1 MKVRLEA
8 QRDSHIATGVYAA
21 SNHSTTYSE
30 VTVTTSGVDATT
42 ALRVGVRLYRGDGEQ
57 YGKVTSIDS
66 ATQFKFFMLYY
77 IPIVS
82 GEQFYVPALDT
93 FELDLQKEPN
103 ISINYQF
110 DDVKNPDKTK
120 GSFSQ
125 TFKLPFTD
133 NNNKFFQDWYNV
145 NLDTLVF
152 STKEEY
158 DASVYV
164 GTVSQFD
171 GILQLK
177 AVYQKGQY
185 YEVVVFS
192 KVSTLFSLIGDDS
205 LRDAFL
211 NNAGTYYNTSL
222 NHVFNY
228 LQMKNSWEG
237 GSSAFVNADSVSLK
251 DPDHNIQKVMYPM
264 SVTRRRFYFKDDSD
278 GWYLGKDQDALDDSQ
293 AYTVPITQFR
303 PAIQLKE
310 MIKIILGKIGLSY
323 TSNFIDSEYFSK
335 IFMTTGGHL
344 AGSPVPILEDSTTVV
359 TDGQVIVGYAEDSSW
374 GMMGTEAAPLT
385 YEEQE
390 QYQFDEDENYTLQYA
405 LIPDTVVANDG
416 DLYDADKNYFIKAH
430 PTQNYMTIKH
440 RIETARIQRVID
452 DEASNECGFTFTI
465 TLYRCNSDGS
475 LYVNA
480 AGNNVYVAPIITKHM
495 AGPDVSNCV
504 SWHKEWCEH
513 TIDISNVY
521 QGRKFRP
528 VVRVSEFY
536 MMSANP
542 YNTYAGLSLGMPCTG
557 DCGDDDPILTC
568 ATGSSL
574 DCLSTVITMNYDG
587 YDLGEYD
594 ATRDVPACIDP
605 ELKQKDFFKD
615 LIQRFN
621 LVVTTN
627 PNDPSNIVIEPYDTY
642 LGSGTIR
649 HWTDKLDL
657 SKEVLV
663 KDTSSLQKQHISF
676 TDKEDIDLYNKEIAT
691 RHEWANV
698 YGHLEITETNNN
710 WAKGELKNEPMFAPY
725 INGWPFKGSTGT
737 QGYQTEEVAGTDLHN
752 MAIQYEFSYNDDD
765 NEIDIDYEKTQPK
778 LFWYNGSPTAIQN
791 NYGTAKTIYMHD
803 YAVTGWT
810 AFSFTEY
817 PLCSP
822 YELTP
827 DATTNESTIGATTR
841 SLYWDSW
848 ATPFIPDCTVFNWTE
863 ETPTNWNYTLYGYYW
878 HAYLSSL
885 HHPESRLMDCYL
897 NLNAVD
903 IFNFEFNDEIFIKD
917 SYWRILKIHN
927 YQVGVKASTKVTLI
941 KVVDTLIGSDCG
953 YSISD
958 TGLFA
963 NTYLTWCPNT
973 DTDCTPDVLSWA
985 QPGLFVPQDCCYS
998 RGGTPRFASQGTADA
1013 YGYTNGELPCI
1024 AYQGSLPISKKMLS
1038 TNISIRNIQGIK
1050 SMGKRALLAGTN
1062 NFSVGSGKTKGA
1074 LPIMLPIKDDISIKY
1089 TTEINKDDVIQLTGE
1104 SHRIVLTGQTIG
1116 GVTSYAY
1123 PQGSSDNPSI
1133 SLPNNS
1139 NVMIRVNAISTV
1151 TGGDDVSYPVGYT
1164 ESMAYY
1170 TAFKMLNNT
1179 GTQIGTAGGVQE
1191 FAIAESAVRGS
1202 LAITLDT
1209 TEGQKNRVLFGLV
1222 DGLGGTVQR
1231 VWALTVDFHIQIIPS
1246 LGAPLDT
1253 KDALYQDFSYIQ
1265 LQNFRN
1271 LLWN

>member
-1 MKVRLEA
+1 MKVRLQA
-8 QRDSHIATGVYAA
+8 QRDSHIAIGVYAA

-42 ALRVGVRLYRGDGEQ
+42 ALAVGNRLYRGDGES
-57 YGKVTSIDS
+57 YGVISSVDS
-66 ATQFKFFMLYY
+66 ATQFKFFMLAD

-82 GEQFYVPALDT
+82 GVQFYVPALDT

-158 DASVYV
+158 NASIYV
-164 GTVSQFD
+164 GTVQQFD
-171 GILQLK
+171 GVLQLK
-177 AVYQKGQY
+177 SVYQKGQY

-192 KVSTLFSLIGDDS
+192 KISTLFSLIGDS
-205 LRDAFL
+205 SIRDAFL
-211 NNAGTYYNTSL
+211 SQDGDSWNTAL
-222 NHVFNY
+222 NHNFNHT
-228 LQMKNSWEG
+228 QMKNSWEG
-237 GSSAFVNADSVSLK
+237 SNSSFVNADGVSLK
-251 DPDHNIQKVMYPM
+251 DPDHDIQKVMYPM
-264 SVTRRRFYFKDDSD
+264 SVTRRNFFFRDSND
-278 GWYLGKDQDALDDSQ
+278 NWYLNKGQDELDESQ
-293 AYTVPITQFR
+293 SFTVPITQFR

-310 MIKIILGKIGLSY
+310 MIKIMLGKIGLSY
-323 TSNFIDSEYFSK
+323 TSNFFDSAYFSK

-344 AGSPVPILEDSTTVV
+344 AGSPVPIIEGTTTVA

-374 GMMGTEAAPLT
+374 GIMGTEAEPLT
-385 YEEQE
+385 EEEQD
-390 QYQFDEDENYTLQYA
+390 QYQFVEDVNYTLQYA
-405 LIPDTVVANDG
+405 LNPDTVVVNDG
-416 DLYDADKNYFIKAH
+416 DTYNADLNYFTKTH
-430 PTQNYMTIKH
+430 FTQTQLKIKH
-440 RIETARIQRVID
+440 RIETARIRRNID
-452 DEASNECGFTFTI
+452 NDTSTDYGFTFEVR
-465 TLYRCNSDGS
+465 LYRIDDDGS
-475 LYVNA
+475 LFQQPFT
-480 AGNNVYVAPIITKHM
+480 GNNQIVAPVYSAWVGEEGYST
-495 AGPDVSNCV
+495 
-504 SWHKEWCEH
+504 WHQEWVEH
-513 TIDISNVY
+513 TIDISEVNL
-521 QGRKFRP
+521 GRQFRP

-536 MMSANP
+536 MMSANF
-542 YNTYAGLSLGMPCTG
+542 NTEAGLSLGMPCTG
-557 DCGDDDPILTC
+557 YCGDNDPILTC

-574 DCLSTVITMNYDG
+574 NCLSTQITMNYDG
-587 YDLGEYD
+587 YDLGDYD
-594 ATRDVPACIDP
+594 AVRDVPACIDP

-649 HWTDKLDL
+649 HWTNKLDL
-657 SKEVLV
+657 SKEVLI
-663 KDTSSLQKQHISF
+663 KDTSSLQKQHIFF
-676 TDKEDIDLYNKEIAT
+676 TDKEDVDLYNKEIAT

-698 YGHLEITETNNN
+698 YGHLEITETNNK

-725 INGWPFKGSTGT
+725 INGWVQRLSGDTNN
-737 QGYQTEEVAGTDLHN
+737 YQTEEVADTDLHN
-752 MAIQYEFSYNDDD
+752 MAIQYEFSY
-765 NEIDIDYEKTQPK
+765 DIDNDGSTDIEYRSTQPK
-778 LFWYNGSPTAIQN
+778 LFWYNGTPTPIQN
-791 NYGTAKTIYMHD
+791 DNGTAKTIYMHD
-803 YAVTGWT
+803 FAIGGWT
-810 AFSFTEY
+810 AFEFTEY

-827 DATTNESTIGATTR
+827 DPSTGESTMVATTR

-848 ATPFIPDCTVFNWTE
+848 ATPFIPDCKVFNWTE

-927 YQVGVKASTKVTLI
+927 YQVGVKTSTKVTLI
-941 KVVDTLIGSDCG
+941 KIVDTLIGTDCG

-958 TGLFA
+958 TGLYS
-963 NTYLTWCPNT
+963 NTYLKWCPNT
-973 DTDCTPDVLSWA
+973 DTDCTPDTTTSYS
-985 QPGLFVPQDCCYS
+985 GIFVPQDCCYS
-998 RGGTPRFASQGTADA
+998 RGGTPRFSAQDWAVELGF
-1013 YGYTNGELPCI
+1013 TNGELPCV

-1038 TNISIRNIQGIK
+1038 TKTSIRNIKGIR
-1050 SMGKRALLAGTN
+1050 SMGNSVLLSGYN

-1074 LPIMLPIKDDISIKY
+1074 LPIMMPIKDDMSIKY
-1089 TTEINKDDVIQLTGE
+1089 ATDTNKDNVVQLTGE
-1104 SHRIVLTGQTIG
+1104 SHRIVLTGQTFD

-1123 PQGSSDNPSI
+1123 PQGSSDYPSI
-1133 SLPNNS
+1133 GLPNNS
-1139 NVMIRVNAISTV
+1139 NVMIRVNAISSI
-1151 TGGDDVSYPVGYT
+1151 TGGSNASYPVGYT
-1164 ESMAYY
+1164 ESMSYY

-1191 FAIAESAVRGS
+1191 FAIADGTVRGS
-1202 LAITLDT
+1202 LAITLGT

-1222 DGLGGTVQR
+1222 DGLTDVQR
-1231 VWALTVDFHIQIIPS
+1231 VWALTVDFHIQVIPS
-1246 LGAPLDT
+1246 LGSPLDT
-1253 KDALYQDFSYIQ
+1253 DWALYQDFSFIQ